1 MELLTW
7 HDFITQNKAFNL
19 VVDAAR
25 EIFVAFHLANS
36 GSPRGGD
43 PLQMDLS
50 CKTLCKAKSIGSLSL
65 CQYWLLGLL
74 GCEMLEGALK
84 KQPAVIKGNLNALKQ
99 LG

>member
-36 GSPRGGD
+36 GSPEEE
-43 PLQMDLS
+43 
-50 CKTLCKAKSIGSLSL
+50 TLCRWIYHAKLYAKRNLSDLYPFVNIGF
-65 CQYWLLGLL
+65 LGVK
-74 GCEMLEGALK
+74 C
-84 KQPAVIKGNLNALKQ
+84 
-99 LG
+99 

>member
-36 GSPRGGD
+36 GSPEEE
-43 PLQMDLS
+43 
-50 CKTLCKAKSIGSLSL
+50 TLCDGFIMQNFMQSEIYRIFIPLSIL
-65 CQYWLLGLL
+65 
-74 GCEMLEGALK
+74 AF
-84 KQPAVIKGNLNALKQ
+84 
-99 LG
+99 